1 MTGRPVKIDIDRSE
15 IHKML
20 GSLHQ
25 AKHRLLIVMSGLANR
40 QASLDANAA
49 TAHMDA
55 TQRNCFH
62 IPDFSQANDEEIGA
76 VHRAIVEIECGITD
90 LNGLLDRI
98 RTAEN
103 DDEDA

>member
-20 GSLHQ
+20 GSLHRS
-25 AKHRLLIVMSGLANR
+25 KHSLLLLMSGLANR
-40 QASLDANAA
+40 QASLDANASM
-49 TAHMDA
+49 AHMDA
-55 TQRNCFH
+55 TKRICFH
-62 IPDFSQANDEEIGA
+62 IPDFSHADDGMICMA
-76 VHRAIVEIECGITD
+76 YRAICEIDCGITD
-90 LNGLLDRI
+90 LNALLDRI

>member
-1 MTGRPVKIDIDRSE
+1 MTRKPVRIDIDRSE
-15 IHKML
+15 THKML

-25 AKHRLLIVMSGLANR
+25 AKHRLLHVICALANR

-55 TQRNCFH
+55 TKRNCFH
-62 IPDFSQANDEEIGA
+62 IPDFSHGNDAEIFT
-76 VHRAIVEIECGITD
+76 VYRAICEIDCGITD
-90 LNGLLDRI
+90 LNALLDRI